1 MGHWS
6 EQEAEWATGVN
17 RRLSGPLTGLE
28 VLEKCNNCSNCWH
41 SYPGHSN
48 AVTGR
53 KTRKKKK
60 ATVCT
65 TPDQTEGGKQTGHF
79 VEKCGYSDEPI

>member
-53 KTRKKKK
+53 KTREKKKRPFAQHRIK
-60 ATVCT
+60 LR
-65 TPDQTEGGKQTGHF
+65 
-79 VEKCGYSDEPI
+79 VENKPAIL